1 MLWESS
7 AIQMKIIE
15 LSETDSTNEYCKRLD
30 ADCDTLVTADRQSA
44 GKGTKGRSF
53 VSSEGGVYISLM
65 RFYNDFPASAAFKIM
80 INSCAAVCETV
91 EKFGLNPVI
100 RWSNDVLVNGKK
112 ICGTLIENIVRG
124 GRIIKSIVGIGIN
137 VNNTLP
143 PELKHVATTMQ
154 AELGKSISVSS
165 VKKTLISK
173 LQKTYDIAVYKRYIN
188 WLGKNVVL
196 KTAESETVA
205 EALDIEDDGRLV
217 CNIGGIKKKISS
229 AEVSLRL

>member
-1 MLWESS
+1 M
-7 AIQMKIIE
+7 
-15 LSETDSTNEYCKRLD
+15 
-30 ADCDTLVTADRQSA
+30 
-44 GKGTKGRSF
+44 
-53 VSSEGGVYISLM
+53 
-65 RFYNDFPASAAFKIM
+65 
-80 INSCAAVCETV
+80 

-143 PELKHVATTMQ
+143 PELKHIATTMQ

-196 KTAESETVA
+196 KTAEGETVA

>member
-1 MLWESS
+1 
-7 AIQMKIIE
+7 MKIIE

-30 ADCDTLVTADRQSA
+30 TDCDTLVTADRQSA

-53 VSSEGGVYISLM
+53 VSSEGGVYISAM
-65 RFYNDFPASAAFKIM
+65 RFYEDFSAADAFKIM

-112 ICGTLIENIVRG
+112 ICGTLIENTVRG

-137 VNNTLP
+137 VNNALP
-143 PELKHVATTMQ
+143 SELKDVATTMQ

-173 LQKTYDIAVYKRYIN
+173 LEKTYDIDVYKRYIN
-188 WLGKNVVL
+188 WLGQNVVL
-196 KTAESETVA
+196 KTAEGETVA
-205 EALDIEDDGRLV
+205 EALDIETDGRLI
-217 CNIGGIKKKISS
+217 CNIGGTKKKISS